1 MPTTLIKSRL
11 KAFNLQQGLCIY
23 CELPMWLDGPTVF
36 AKKYKITTKQA
47 KLFQCTAEHLKAK
60 QDGESNIVA
69 ACHYCNQKRHKCK
82 SPKDPISYK
91 QYVTNRLE
99 KGKWNL
105 CMMHKHS
112 KHSRKIF
119 TRQNILMPT
128 EKHCSLNTSSGSV
141 RLKVVTT
148 DCFE

>member
-1 MPTTLIKSRL
+1 MPKTLIKIRL
-11 KAFNLQQGLCIY
+11 KSFNLQQGRCVY
-23 CELPMWLDGPTVF
+23 CELPMWLDDPKAF

-60 QDGESNIVA
+60 QDGGKDRESNIVA
-69 ACHYCNQKRHKCK
+69 ACHYCNQKRHSRN
-82 SPKDPISYK
+82 SPKDPITYK

-112 KHSRKIF
+112 THSRKKPN
-119 TRQNILMPT
+119 RQNVLMQSGMRPPIST
-128 EKHCSLNTSSGSV
+128 EGRDQIGS
-141 RLKVVTT
+141 KQ
-148 DCFE
+148 